1 MEIPFTSLYIYIYI
15 YKHTRIYIKIMI
27 IPKQFLQ
34 YLFLFAYLSLCTL
47 FLNVFLFSLG
57 YNRILYHECQTIK
70 LQFKFSTNKKKL
82 QLARFLTF

>member
-1 MEIPFTSLYIYIYI
+1 
-15 YKHTRIYIKIMI
+15 MI

-57 YNRILYHECQTIK
+57 IIGYFIMSAKQLSYNLNSAPTKKSYN
-70 LQFKFSTNKKKL
+70 LQGS
-82 QLARFLTF
+82 